1 MKLVLFV
8 SFRNSKLAGT
18 IKNYL
23 PKNYS
28 LLEREYASAL
38 RLIKKIPAGIVLVDI
53 SSNNALP
60 WVENALRVRPDLTYL
75 AVGEHEQAVLSE
87 NYFFDFIPLPC
98 SAGQVKKI
106 FDKAWERAQLSY
118 SAQDLQK
125 KPFSNN
131 PGEYF
136 HERSRYRPL
145 SYANQEERILCDFS
159 RALGSNFNSE
169 RLLELFMDS
178 VVGLV
183 PAAKISILLKDNS
196 GGRSQAKGNYVVF
209 AQRGLDPHFCS
220 GLSFN
225 PSSGLLSWLIDEGR
239 IFIAA
244 ETSDTADCLAAE
256 ALQELL
262 MLQAEV
268 SIPLIALGELLGAL
282 NLGPKVTG
290 APFFAA
296 ELEILYTLCGNVALA
311 LRDNDLHHQVI
322 NQKAYFEN
330 ILQRMNSGVV
340 AINSENRIITF
351 NSRASS
357 LLQLAREEAM
367 DSDLRLLPSPLGDLL
382 YDTLITGKAISKGE
396 YTLQKGRIPLE
407 ISTFQLPDSA
417 GGVLGSVMIFDDISE
432 RKQLEAERRQS
443 DQLDVLNKFVSQ
455 LAHEIK
461 NPMVAIQTFSE
472 LLREKYDDSS
482 FREYFTYT
490 VRQEVKRL
498 NELVEQLIAFSSPL
512 SYKYTVADIHEI
524 LDLGLLLLQEQGM
537 GQETT
542 VETSYCKG
550 GLSVKADKTLL
561 ARAFSYLFQHSFKA
575 LEKGGTIRINT
586 SFEENLFTDGGVRI
600 NFCDLQTKIAQED
613 LEKLFDPLSMRL
625 NGYLSLGLPVSRKI
639 IEDHGGQIKAQ
650 RRIDKH
656 LELEVL
662 LPKINGEGGEKG
674 A

>member
-1 MKLVLFV
+1 MRLVLLA
-8 SFRNSKLAGT
+8 SFSNSKLIGT

-23 PKNYS
+23 PEDYS

-38 RLIKKIPAGIVLVDI
+38 RLIKKIPAGIVIVDL
-53 SSNNALP
+53 SSKKALP
-60 WVENALRVRPDLTYL
+60 WVENAHRVRPDLIYL
-75 AVGEHEQAVLSE
+75 AVGEQGQAALPE
-87 NYFFDFIPLPC
+87 NCFFDFIPLSC
-98 SAGQVKKI
+98 NAGQVKKI
-106 FDKAWERAQLSY
+106 LDKAWERAQLSY
-118 SAQDLQK
+118 NAQDLQK
-125 KPFSNN
+125 KAFSTN

-136 HERSRYRPL
+136 RERHRYRPL
-145 SYANQEERILCDFS
+145 SYVNQEERILCDFS
-159 RALGSNFNSE
+159 RALGNNFNSE

-183 PAAKISILLKDNS
+183 SAAKISILLKDNS
-196 GGRSQAKGNYVVF
+196 GRGQGQGNYVVF
-209 AQRGLDPHFCS
+209 AQRGLDPHYCS
-220 GLSFN
+220 DLSFS
-225 PSSGLLSWLIDEGR
+225 PSSGLISWLTDEGR

-244 ETSDTADCLAAE
+244 ETSDAADYLSAE

-262 MLQAEV
+262 MLQGEV
-268 SIPLIALGELLGAL
+268 SIPLIAHGELLGAL

-296 ELEILYTLCGNVALA
+296 ELEILYILCGNVALA
-311 LRDNDLHHQVI
+311 LRDIDLHHQVI

-340 AINSENRIITF
+340 AINNENRVITF
-351 NSRASS
+351 NSRASA
-357 LLQLAREEAM
+357 LLQISREETM
-367 DSDLRLLPSPLGDLL
+367 GKDLRLLPSPLGDLL
-382 YDTLITGKAISKGE
+382 YETLTTGKEILKEE
-396 YTLQKGRIPLE
+396 YTLAKGRVPLE
-407 ISTFQLPDSA
+407 ISTFQLLDSA

-432 RKQLEAERRQS
+432 RKQLELERRQS

-524 LDLGLLLLQEQGM
+524 LDLGLLLLQEQGL

-542 VETSYCKG
+542 VETSYCRER
-550 GLSVKADKTLL
+550 LSIMADKTLL
-561 ARAFSYLFQHSFKA
+561 ARAFSYLFRHSFKA

-586 SFEENLFTDGGVRI
+586 SFEENLFTNGGVRI
-600 NFCDLQTKIAQED
+600 GFCDFQTTVAQDD
-613 LEKLFDPLSMRL
+613 LGKLFDPLSMRL

-639 IEDHGGQIKAQ
+639 IEDHGGRIKAQ
-650 RRIDKH
+650 CRKNKH
-656 LELEVL
+656 LEIEVF
-662 LPKINGEGGEKG
+662 LPIIIEEGGEKG
-674 A
+674 E